1 MKRTHTISNPW
12 RLAIPLFL
20 SLLVFA
26 CSKNDDDPVDSDGN
40 GDAMNDGENQ
50 EETLPNL
57 VELAQSVDVLEYLV
71 EALGQADAGL
81 VEALSEEGTNTVFAP
96 TNDAFKALLSQLEG
110 FEKLEDFD
118 EAAEKEL
125 LAEILKYHVVG
136 GTSAFS
142 DALSDGTVLET
153 LQTEKLTIKVDA
165 TVLVQDKTDE
175 DAEVVGADNEASNG
189 VVHIVDKVLLPQ
201 TVLDQLYPKPSLV
214 ELVSETDELSLLQ
227 DAVVKANLVDA
238 LNAEGPFT
246 VFAPSNTAIEELFD
260 LLGDDYNSFDD
271 FDNIIELQIL
281 EQILLYHVVMGNVA
295 SSELAPGMVP
305 TLLTDNSIEVIAS
318 GETFVIGD
326 ASETDA
332 NILDADKEAS
342 NGTVHIIDKILIP
355 QEVYDLLGLSGDP
368 SAKTIGELVEETEGF
383 SFLKEALELTGLL
396 DTLGED
402 GPFTVFAP
410 SDEAL
415 FGLLALLGEGLSG
428 IEDFDSE
435 FEINLLREVLL
446 YHVLPGIVTSA
457 DLGISTADTLSEGN
471 SLEIVATD
479 GGFGLVDATGFPV
492 NFITTDIP
500 AQNGVIHT
508 IDRVLVPQSVVE
520 TITTEATKAVLAFV
534 DSLDLDQDD
543 LDYAQCLLVR
553 YHELSQEVL
562 HEEFTFFLP
571 TNQAFLNLFASLD
584 GYDSLAD
591 FDTAEDLEILATILS
606 YHFIEGTKL
615 TSGQLSN
622 GQTATTLQGEELMIT
637 INGGVSILD
646 KTGNPANVTS
656 PDAEVLNGVIHIIDK
671 VLLPQEI
678 LEALS
683 S

>member
-1 MKRTHTISNPW
+1 MKRTHTISNL
-12 RLAIPLFL
+12 RRFILPLFL
-20 SLLVFA
+20 SFLVFA
-26 CSKNDDDPVDSDGN
+26 CSKNDDATDTDGN
-40 GDAMNDGENQ
+40 TDAMNDGENQ
-50 EETLPNL
+50 EETLPNI

-71 EALGQADAGL
+71 DALVQADAGL
-81 VEALSEEGTNTVFAP
+81 VEALSEAGENTVFAP
-96 TNDAFKALLSQLEG
+96 TNDAFKALLAQLDGLENV
-110 FEKLEDFD
+110 EDFD
-118 EAAEKEL
+118 ETAEKEL
-125 LAEILKYHVVG
+125 LAEILKYHVIG

-142 DALSDGTVLET
+142 DELSDGTVLET
-153 LQTEKLTIKVDA
+153 LQTEELGIKVDA
-165 TVLVQDKTDE
+165 TVFVQDKTE
-175 DAEVVGADNEASNG
+175 EEAEVVAADNEASNG

-201 TVLDQLYPKPSLV
+201 AVLDILFPKPTIV
-214 ELVSETDELSLLQ
+214 ELVSTTDELSLLR

-246 VFAPSNTAIEELFD
+246 VFAPSNAAIQELFD
-260 LLGDDYNSFDD
+260 LLGDDYASFDD

-281 EQILLYHVVMGNVA
+281 EQILLYHVVMGNVG
-295 SSELAPGMVP
+295 STDLAPGTVP

-355 QEVYDLLGLSGDP
+355 QEVYDLLGLSGDS
-368 SAKTIGELVEETEGF
+368 SAKTIAELVEETEGF

-396 DTLGED
+396 DTLGEE

-415 FGLLALLGEGLSG
+415 FGLLALLGEGLGS

-435 FEINLLREVLL
+435 FEINLLRDVLL

-457 DLGISTADTLSEGN
+457 DLGVSTADTFSDGN
-471 SLEIVATD
+471 SLNIVSTEE
-479 GGFGLVDATGFPV
+479 GFGLVDATGFPA
-492 NFITTDIP
+492 NFIVTDIP
-500 AQNGVIHT
+500 AENGVIHT
-508 IDRVLVPQSVVE
+508 IDRVLIPHSVIEDIATEAASVVME
-520 TITTEATKAVLAFV
+520 FV
-534 DSLDLDQDD
+534 DSLDEEE
-543 LDYAQCLLVR
+543 LDYAHCLLVR
-553 YHELSQEVL
+553 FNQLFCDILQ
-562 HEEFTFFLP
+562 EEFTFFLP
-571 TNQAFLNLFASLD
+571 TNQAFLELFGSLD

-591 FDTAEDLEILATILS
+591 FNTAEDLEILATILS
-606 YHFIEGTKL
+606 YHFIPNATL
-615 TSGQLSN
+615 TSGDLSD
-622 GQTATTLQGEELMIT
+622 GQSAATLQGEEVMVKID
-637 INGGVSILD
+637 GGVYILD
-646 KTGNPANVTS
+646 KSGSPAKVTS

-678 LEALS
+678 LTALS

>member
-1 MKRTHTISNPW
+1 MKRINTIFNLW
-12 RLAIPLFL
+12 RIAISLFV

-26 CSKNDDDPVDSDGN
+26 CSKNDDDPVNSDGN
-40 GDAMNDGENQ
+40 GDEMNEEENQ

-81 VEALSEEGTNTVFAP
+81 VEALSEEGSNTVFAP
-96 TNDAFKALLSQLEG
+96 TNDAFKALLGQLEG

-118 EAAEKEL
+118 EGAEKEL
-125 LAEILKYHVVG
+125 LAEILKYHVIG

-153 LQTEKLTIKVDA
+153 LQTEELTIKVDA
-165 TVLVQDKTDE
+165 TVFVQDKTEE

-201 TVLDQLYPKPSLV
+201 AVLDQLYPKPTLV
-214 ELVSETDELSLLQ
+214 ELVSETDDLSLLR
-227 DAVVKANLVDA
+227 DALVKANLVDA

-246 VFAPSNTAIEELFD
+246 VFAPSNTAIQELFD

-295 SSELAPGMVP
+295 SSKLAPGMVP

-332 NILDADKEAS
+332 NILDVDKEAS

-355 QEVYDLLGLSGDP
+355 QEVYDLLGLSGDS
-368 SAKTIGELVEETEGF
+368 SAKTIAELVEETEGF

-415 FGLLALLGEGLSG
+415 FGLLALLGEGLGS

-435 FEINLLREVLL
+435 FEIDLLREVLL
-446 YHVLPGIVTSA
+446 YHVLPGTITSA
-457 DLGISTADTLSEGN
+457 DLGISTADTLSDGN
-471 SLEIVATD
+471 SLEIVSTD
-479 GGFGLVDATGFPV
+479 EGFGLVDATGFPA
-492 NFITTDIP
+492 NFLVTDVP

-508 IDRVLVPQSVVE
+508 IDRVLVPQSVVK
-520 TITTEATKAVLAFV
+520 TIATEATKAVMAFV
-534 DSLDLDQDD
+534 DSLDQDD

-553 YHELSQEVL
+553 YHELFQEVL

-571 TNQAFLNLFASLD
+571 TNQAFLDLFASLD
-584 GYDSLAD
+584 GYNSLAD
-591 FDTAEDLEILATILS
+591 FDTAADIQILATILS
-606 YHFIEGTKL
+606 YHFIENTKL
-615 TSGQLSN
+615 TSGQLSD
-622 GQTATTLQGEELMIT
+622 GQMATTLQGEELMISV
-637 INGGVSILD
+637 NGGVSILD